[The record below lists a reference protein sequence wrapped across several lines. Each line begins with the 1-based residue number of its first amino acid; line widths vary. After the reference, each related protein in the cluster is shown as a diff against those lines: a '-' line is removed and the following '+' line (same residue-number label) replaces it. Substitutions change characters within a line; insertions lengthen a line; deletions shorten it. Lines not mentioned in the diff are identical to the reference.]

1 MTAMRNVRGVAPMRG
16 VRRWALGVVLAAAVA
31 GLGGCYVVPIDH
43 RAPPAPVAL
52 PAPAPGPVLL
62 TARLY
67 PANDVAARHGVVN
80 AHVTNDLQGR
90 GTFAAVI
97 GAESFAGEATRQSQS
112 SREGVANGAGNR
124 GGYLSC
130 QYTMNSSTQGIGRCR
145 LHDGAAFT
153 MHLGQ

>member
-1 MTAMRNVRGVAPMRG
+1 MSETSDVRVAHMNGAHRL
-16 VRRWALGVVLAAAVA
+16 ALGAALAAALA
-31 GLGGCYVVPIDH
+31 GLSGCYVVPIDH
-43 RAPPAPVAL
+43 RAAPTPVAL

-67 PANDVAARHGVVN
+67 PANDLAARHGVVS

-97 GAESFAGEATRQSQS
+97 GAESFSGEATRRANSQ
-112 SREGVANGAGNR
+112 REGMASGAGNR

-130 QYTMNSSTQGIGRCR
+130 QYAMNSATQGTGRCH
-145 LHDGAAFT
+145 LHDGAEFT

>member
-1 MTAMRNVRGVAPMRG
+1 MSETSDVRFALLNG
-16 VRRWALGVVLAAAVA
+16 VRRLALGAVLTAAVA
-31 GLGGCYVVPIDH
+31 GLSACYVVPIDH
-43 RAPPAPVAL
+43 RASPPPVAV

-67 PANDVAARHGVVN
+67 PANDLAARHGVVN

-97 GAESFAGEATRQSQS
+97 GAESFAGEATR
-112 SREGVANGAGNR
+112 RANSARDGMASGAGNR

-130 QYTMNSSTQGIGRCR
+130 QYTMNSATQGTGRCR
-145 LHDGAAFT
+145 LHDGAEFT

>member
-1 MTAMRNVRGVAPMRG
+1 MSETSDVRVAHMNG
-16 VRRWALGVVLAAAVA
+16 ARRLALGAVLAAAVV
-31 GLGGCYVVPIDH
+31 GLSACYVVPIDH
-43 RAPPAPVAL
+43 RAAPTPVAL
-52 PAPAPGPVLL
+52 PAHAPGPVLL

-67 PANDVAARHGVVN
+67 PANDLAARHGVVS

-97 GAESFAGEATRQSQS
+97 GAESFSGEATRRANSQ
-112 SREGVANGAGNR
+112 REGMASGAGNR

-130 QYTMNSSTQGIGRCR
+130 QYAMNSATQGTGRCR
-145 LHDGAAFT
+145 LHDGAEFT

>member
-1 MTAMRNVRGVAPMRG
+1 MSETSDVRVAHMNG
-16 VRRWALGVVLAAAVA
+16 ARRLALGAALAAAVV
-31 GLGGCYVVPIDH
+31 GLSACYVVPIDH
-43 RAPPAPVAL
+43 RAAPTPVAL
-52 PAPAPGPVLL
+52 PAHAPGPVLL

-67 PANDVAARHGVVN
+67 PANDLAARHGVVS

-97 GAESFAGEATRQSQS
+97 GAESFSGEATRRANSQ
-112 SREGVANGAGNR
+112 REGMASGAGNR

-130 QYTMNSSTQGIGRCR
+130 QYAMNSATQGTGRCR
-145 LHDGAAFT
+145 LHDGAEFT